1 MKKTFA
7 LVHDTAR
14 LMAVREVQKAP
25 DGYVVTVGEPSRT
38 LDQNAA
44 QWPYLEAWAQGKE
57 ACINGQM
64 VKATPDDWKD
74 ILTGAYNGETRLAAF
89 DGKVIMLPQRTSK
102 MGKRVFGEWM
112 EYLVAMTAQA
122 GLEPVYKNEVAHAG

>member
-25 DGYVVTVGEPSRT
+25 QGYVVTVGEPPRS

-44 QWPYLEAWAQGKE
+44 QWPYLEAWALGKE
-57 ACINGQM
+57 ACINGKM
-64 VKATPDDWKD
+64 VKATRDDWKD
-74 ILTGAYNGETRLAAF
+74 ILTGAFNGETRIAAF
-89 DGKVIMLPQRTSK
+89 DNKVIMLPQRASK
-102 MGKRVFGEWM
+102 MGKKEFSEWL
-112 EYLVAMTAQA
+112 EFLAAMTAQA
-122 GLEPVYKNEVAHAG
+122 GLEPVYKSEKK